1 MELRG
6 RWVARPADDDL
17 RRDGIGLD
25 LDDSAWPEVH
35 VPGHW
40 RDEPGRAD
48 ENGPLLYRHHFHLD
62 PPAPGERRF
71 VTLDGVMY
79 QADVWLDGAYLGDP
93 EGYFFPHSFDIT
105 SLARLASEHVLAV
118 EVACPSDSR
127 RAIAGALLDPA
138 VVGHRWNPGGLW
150 RPVRI
155 ESTGPARID
164 RLRVLCRDANDAR
177 AHLRLHA
184 RLDLDAT
191 RTVAIRT
198 SVDGR
203 LVGEH
208 VRTVASGVNE
218 VDWDLDVPE
227 PRLWWPWSLG
237 AQELTDVQVEV
248 VIDGTVSDSRAV
260 RTGMREVA
268 LHDWVVSVNGERL
281 FAKGANVVPTRPA
294 LASST
299 SDDVRRTVE
308 TAREAGLDLL
318 RVAAHVARPEF
329 YDAADEL
336 GMLVWQDLPMR
347 HAYGRSIRRQAVRQA
362 REMVDLLG
370 HRPSVAWWC
379 AHDEPTPLHA
389 TDSTARLQAGQRSVT
404 SVSWRSLAG
413 RLLRE
418 QVPTWN
424 STILDRWLRRSIE
437 AADESR
443 PVVAHSGVGPQLPAL
458 RGTDSHL
465 SFGWL
470 HGDLLD
476 LDAYAAALPSMVRF
490 VGSFGA
496 ASAPGSREV
505 ITGQWPHLDWNDMRD
520 SFGADVDVL
529 VERVPPTAHD
539 TFESWRDATQRY
551 QAELLRHYIETLRR
565 LKYRPTG
572 GFCLSRWNDA
582 RASIS
587 MSVLDHQFL
596 PKAALRAVTDACRP
610 VIVVADRLATSIPA
624 GAPLALD
631 VHIVNDLRI
640 PLDGAVCTAV
650 LEWPGGSHEWRW
662 TGSVPLDGCVR
673 VGTVR
678 CVAPDAPGTLRLDL
692 TVEHDAV
699 VATNRYEGTVGADL
713 SSG

>member
-25 LDDSAWPEVH
+25 VDDSAWPEAR

-40 RDEPGRAD
+40 RDEPARAGED
-48 ENGPLLYRHHFHLD
+48 GPLLYRHRFHLD
-62 PPAPGERRF
+62 PPAAGERRF
-71 VTLDGVMY
+71 VTFDGIMY

-118 EVACPSDSR
+118 EVSCPSDSR
-127 RAIAGALLDPA
+127 RAIAGALLDPG
-138 VVGHRWNPGGLW
+138 VVGQGWNPGGLW
-150 RPVRI
+150 QPVRI
-155 ESTGPARID
+155 ETTGPGRID

-191 RTVAIRT
+191 RTVTIRT

-203 LVGEH
+203 PLGEH
-208 VRTVASGVNE
+208 VRSVARGINE

-237 AQELTDVQVEV
+237 AQELTDVDVELV
-248 VIDGTVSDSRAV
+248 VDGTVSDRRAV
-260 RTGMREVA
+260 RTGLREVA
-268 LHDWVVSVNGERL
+268 LHDWIVSVNGERL
-281 FAKGANVVPTRPA
+281 FAKGANVAPTRPA
-294 LASST
+294 LGSAAAA
-299 SDDVRRTVE
+299 DVRRAVE

-336 GMLVWQDLPMR
+336 GMLIWQDLPLR
-347 HAYGRSIRRQAVRQA
+347 HAYGRAIRRQAVRQA

-370 HRPSVAWWC
+370 HRPSIAWWC

-389 TDSTARLQAGQRSVT
+389 ASSTAHESARPQVGA
-404 SVSWRSLAG
+404 VSWRSLAG

-437 AADESR
+437 AADETR

-465 SFGWL
+465 SFGWQ
-470 HGDLLD
+470 HGDMRD
-476 LDAYAAALPSMVRF
+476 LDTYAAALPSMVRF

-496 ASAPGSREV
+496 ASAPAGDEALGS
-505 ITGQWPHLDWNDMRD
+505 TWPHVDWGRLRD
-520 SFGADVDVL
+520 SFGPDIDVL
-529 VERVPPTAHD
+529 VDRIPPAAHHD
-539 TFESWRDATQRY
+539 VASWRDATQRY

-572 GFCLSRWNDA
+572 GFCLSQWNDA
-582 RASIS
+582 RPGIS
-587 MSVLDHQFL
+587 MSILDHDFL

-610 VIVVADRLATSIPA
+610 VIVVADRLPDAVAA
-624 GAPLALD
+624 GTPLALD
-631 VHIVNDLRI
+631 VHVVNDLRM
-640 PLDGAVCTAV
+640 PLDDAVCRAV

-662 TGSVPLDGCVR
+662 SGSVTVDGCVR

-678 CVAPDAPGTLRLDL
+678 FVVPDAPGALRLDL
-692 TVEHDAV
+692 SIEHDAV
-699 VATNRYEGTVGADL
+699 VATNRYDSSVTAAV